1 MRDTRRTK
9 VVALTIAAVAII
21 AAIITWCAHPIC
33 VPLSSADVAEAA
45 RWAPLET
52 RTDRQ
57 MHGSIFQQRAGQ
69 WYQCKSWISRQ
80 FFF

>member
-1 MRDTRRTK
+1 MHVSRA
-9 VVALTIAAVAII
+9 VVLGLSGLALAAAAVL
-21 AAIITWCAHPIC
+21 WCVHPIC
-33 VPLSSADVAEAA
+33 VRLSAAEVAEAA

-57 MHGSIFQQRAGQ
+57 WHGRVFQRRDGE
-69 WYQCKSWISRQ
+69 WYQCKSWISRE

>member
-1 MRDTRRTK
+1 VERPRAFALALGGLAL
-9 VVALTIAAVAII
+9 VVAAVL
-21 AAIITWCAHPIC
+21 WCAHPIC
-33 VPLSSADVAEAA
+33 VQLSAAEVAEAA

-52 RTDRQ
+52 RTDSQ
-57 MHGSIFQQRAGQ
+57 WHGRVWQLRDGR

>member
-1 MRDTRRTK
+1 MRISR
-9 VVALTIAAVAII
+9 ALVLGLSGLALAVAAVL
-21 AAIITWCAHPIC
+21 WCAHPIC
-33 VPLSSADVAEAA
+33 VPLSAADVAEAA

-57 MHGSIFQQRAGQ
+57 WHGRVFQRRDGQ
-69 WYQCKSWISRQ
+69 WYQCKSWISRE

>member
-1 MRDTRRTK
+1 MHVSR
-9 VVALTIAAVAII
+9 ALVLGLSGIALAAAAVL
-21 AAIITWCAHPIC
+21 WCAHPIC
-33 VPLSSADVAEAA
+33 VRLSAAEVAEAA

-57 MHGSIFQQRAGQ
+57 WHGRVFQRRDGQ
-69 WYQCKSWISRQ
+69 WYQCKSWISRE

>member
-1 MRDTRRTK
+1 MHMSRAFAVTLSVT
-9 VVALTIAAVAII
+9 ALAAAVV
-21 AAIITWCAHPIC
+21 WCAHPIC
-33 VPLSSADVAEAA
+33 VHLSAAEVAEAA

-57 MHGSIFQQRAGQ
+57 WHGRVWQRRDGQ
-69 WYQCKSWISRQ
+69 WYQCKTWISRE

>member
-1 MRDTRRTK
+1 MRASR
-9 VVALTIAAVAII
+9 ALVLGLSGLVLAAAAVL
-21 AAIITWCAHPIC
+21 WCAHPIC
-33 VPLSSADVAEAA
+33 VHLSAAEVAEAA

-57 MHGSIFQQRAGQ
+57 WHGRVFQRRDGE
-69 WYQCKSWISRQ
+69 WYQCKSWISRE

>member
-1 MRDTRRTK
+1 MHASR
-9 VVALTIAAVAII
+9 ALVLALSGIALAAAAVL
-21 AAIITWCAHPIC
+21 WCAHPIC
-33 VPLSSADVAEAA
+33 VRLSPAEVAEAA

-57 MHGSIFQQRAGQ
+57 WHGRVFQRRDGQ
-69 WYQCKSWISRQ
+69 WCQCKSWISRE